1 MKHSTISH
9 EICRTRLHEIY
20 FAAPYEIY
28 FASPVKYKVHSAAL
42 HEICRTRLHKIYFAS
57 PVKYKAHSATLYE
70 IYPAALYEIYSE
82 KHVLL
87 TSSRTVKK
95 HGKRFLFY
103 FSRSKQNYIRSG
115 YIFQHFSVLLI
126 FLAHF
131 LCGLFFF
138 TRTTITSK
146 YKKLKSATRKCLT
159 FACL

>member
-9 EICRTRLHEIY
+9 EICRTRLHKIY

-28 FASPVKYKVHSAAL
+28 FATPVKYKVHSA
-42 HEICRTRLHKIYFAS
+42 T
-57 PVKYKAHSATLYE
+57 
-70 IYPAALYEIYSE
+70 LYEIYSE
-82 KHVLL
+82 KHALL

-138 TRTTITSK
+138 YAHNNYFK
-146 YKKLKSATRKCLT
+146 V
-159 FACL
+159 

>member
-1 MKHSTISH
+1 MKHSTISHEICRTKLHKAHTAALH

-20 FAAPYEIY
+20 FAAP
-28 FASPVKYKVHSAAL
+28 
-42 HEICRTRLHKIYFAS
+42 
-57 PVKYKAHSATLYE
+57 VKYKAHSATLYE
-70 IYPAALYEIYSE
+70 IYSV
-82 KHVLL
+82 KHALL

>member
-28 FASPVKYKVHSAAL
+28 FATPVKYKV
-42 HEICRTRLHKIYFAS
+42 
-57 PVKYKAHSATLYE
+57 HSATLYE

-82 KHVLL
+82 KHALL

-131 LCGLFFF
+131 LCGLFFY

>member
-28 FASPVKYKVHSAAL
+28 FATPVKYKVHSAAL
-42 HEICRTRLHKIYFAS
+42 HEICRTRLHEIYFAS

-70 IYPAALYEIYSE
+70 IYPV
-82 KHVLL
+82 KHTLL

-131 LCGLFFF
+131 LCGLFFL
-138 TRTTITSK
+138 RAQQLLQSIK
-146 YKKLKSATRKCLT
+146 N
-159 FACL
+159 